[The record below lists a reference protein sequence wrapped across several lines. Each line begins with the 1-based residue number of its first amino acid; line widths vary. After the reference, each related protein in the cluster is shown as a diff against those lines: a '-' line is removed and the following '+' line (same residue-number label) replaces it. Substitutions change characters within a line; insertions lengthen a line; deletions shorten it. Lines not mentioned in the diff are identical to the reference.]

1 MRLEVRKYL
10 YDMRRA
16 AELLSE
22 FTAGKSDLSM
32 CSGYDYVNQ
41 AVMENVN

>member
-22 FTAGKSDLSM
+22 FTRLAKGV
-32 CSGYDYVNQ
+32 C
-41 AVMENVN
+41 